1 MREKKKKRKEVGLT
15 LHSRP
20 RRQNNPWSVNRA
32 RPFGGRS
39 PNPLTSLYFLF
50 LFYFISIPQIFTLF
64 FQYLPFYEHNK
75 YIIEYLYFYLFIYF
89 FPKAILLFS
98 YFFQSYIII
107 YLLFFQS
114 YIIIFYFFSKAILLF
129 NIIIIPRGEMM
140 TS

>member
-50 LFYFISIPQIFTLF
+50 FFILFQSLKYFLSF

-98 YFFQSYIII
+98 YFFPKLYY
-107 YLLFFQS
+107 YLF
-114 YIIIFYFFSKAILLF
+114 IFSKAILLF
-129 NIIIIPRGEMM
+129 FIFFPKLYYYLISLLYQGAK
-140 TS
+140 